1 MDPMRRSLRL
11 NRIKELFRGRPKA
24 GFTTAELAR
33 ATGVSQ
39 RTLQR
44 DLDVLQTEDGFFLSE
59 KNGRYFLPVEERLRS
74 LDLNLQEARAI
85 LIATRLFLRYS
96 DESEPHAAEA
106 LRKLAQIMP
115 EAVRAQVKAAAE
127 TLVNRPLDPTFTR
140 NITTVTDAWAKSR
153 SIRMSYRSAGGKRP
167 KEVILDPYVLEPSA
181 AGAATYLIGYS
192 HTHKQIRT
200 FKVERIVSAE
210 MLPQHFTLPEDFA
223 VDDLLSSAWGIIWG
237 EGTEVKLRFTK
248 EVSWRV
254 RESRWHPSQSIEEHE
269 DGSCTLTIS
278 VASVMELGRWVRS
291 WGDTVEVLRPKTL
304 RAELRKEAE
313 RLAQQYASDAGS

>member
-39 RTLQR
+39 RTMQRDIEVLQR
-44 DLDVLQTEDGFFLSE
+44 EDGFFLDA
-59 KNGRYFLPVEERLRS
+59 NTGRYSLPVEERLRS

-140 NITTVTDAWAKSR
+140 NITTVTDAWAKGR
-153 SIRMSYRSAGGKRP
+153 SLRMSYRSAGGKRP

-192 HTHKQIRT
+192 RTHGQIRT

-210 MLPQHFTLPEDFA
+210 MLAQHFTLPPDFA

-254 RESRWHPSQSIEEHE
+254 RESRWHPSQSIEEHD

-291 WGDTVEVLRPKTL
+291 WGDTVEALRPKAL
-304 RAELRKEAE
+304 RSELRKEAE
-313 RLAQQYASDAGS
+313 RLAQQYASDPRI